1 MCKKGGYTSLTSSL
15 GEDYLDDGIASF
27 IAPKKYD
34 ETITVIN
41 TSKDYDV
48 YIEQHLERQL
58 VRDNRG
64 TKRILVVDDEHDINL
79 TLKFVLEES
88 GFKVDSFANPLI
100 ALQNFKTGLY
110 DLAILDVKMPGM
122 NGFGLYQEIRKLDD
136 KVEICFLTAASDVY
150 YEAYG
155 KQAFPN
161 IDEKCIIRKPVE
173 NELLI
178 KQIKSIMY
186 SEI

>member
-1 MCKKGGYTSLTSSL
+1 MGRIGGYTSVRSNLD
-15 GEDYLDDGIASF
+15 ENYLAEGIASF
-27 IAPKKYD
+27 IACKRYD

-41 TSKDYDV
+41 TSKDFDV
-48 YIEQHLERQL
+48 YRQHLQRQL

-122 NGFGLYQEIRKLDD
+122 NGFGLYQEIKKLDD
-136 KVEICFLTAASDVY
+136 KVKICFLTAASDVY
-150 YEAYG
+150 YEAFG

-173 NELLI
+173 NEFLI
-178 KQIKSIMY
+178 KQIKSI
-186 SEI
+186 IC

>member
-1 MCKKGGYTSLTSSL
+1 MCRTGGYTSLTSSL
-15 GEDYLDDGIASF
+15 DEHYLDDGIASF
-27 IAPKKYD
+27 IACKKYE
-34 ETITVIN
+34 ETSTVIN
-41 TSKDYDV
+41 TSKDFDIYR
-48 YIEQHLERQL
+48 EQPLQRQL

-64 TKRILVVDDEHDINL
+64 TKRILVVDDEHDVNL

-88 GFKVDSFANPLI
+88 GFKVDSFADPLI

-110 DLAILDVKMPGM
+110 DLAVLDVKMPGM

-136 KVEICFLTAASDVY
+136 KVKICFLTAASDVY
-150 YEAYG
+150 YEAFG

-178 KQIKSIMY
+178 KPIKSI
-186 SEI
+186 IG

>member
-1 MCKKGGYTSLTSSL
+1 MGKRGRYTSPTSSL
-15 GEDYLDDGIASF
+15 GEDYLDDGFASF
-27 IAPKKYD
+27 IACKKYD

-48 YIEQHLERQL
+48 YREQHLHRQL
-58 VRDNRG
+58 ARNNRG

-79 TLKFVLEES
+79 TLKFVLEEG
-88 GFKVDSFANPLI
+88 GFKVDSFENPLI
-100 ALQNFKTGLY
+100 ALQNFKIGLY

-136 KVEICFLTAASDVY
+136 KVKICFLTAVGDVY
-150 YEAYG
+150 YEAFG

-178 KQIKSIMY
+178 KQLESI
-186 SEI
+186 IH

>member
-1 MCKKGGYTSLTSSL
+1 MCMKGGYTSLSSNL
-15 GEDYLDDGIASF
+15 DEHYLAEDIASF
-27 IAPKKYD
+27 IACKKYD
-34 ETITVIN
+34 ETITVIK

-48 YIEQHLERQL
+48 YREQHLQQQPA
-58 VRDNRG
+58 RDNRR
-64 TKRILVVDDEHDINL
+64 TKRILVVDDENDINL
-79 TLKFVLEES
+79 TLRCVLEDG
-88 GFKVDSFANPLI
+88 GFKVDPFANPLI

-122 NGFGLYQEIRKLDD
+122 NGFGLYQEIGKLDD
-136 KVEICFLTAASDVY
+136 KVKICFLTAASDVY
-150 YEAYG
+150 YETFG

-178 KQIKSIMY
+178 KRLYVS
-186 SEI
+186 